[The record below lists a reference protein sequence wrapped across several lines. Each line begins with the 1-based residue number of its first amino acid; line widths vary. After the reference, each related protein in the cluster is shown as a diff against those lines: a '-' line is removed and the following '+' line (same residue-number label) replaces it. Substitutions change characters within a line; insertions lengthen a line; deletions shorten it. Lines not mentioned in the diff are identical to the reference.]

1 MANFALTLVHGPGW
15 DTSRPI
21 RQQQAWAQHAA
32 FMDGLVDDGFIIL
45 GGPLGDGER
54 TLHVVDAAGP
64 GEIEARMAQDPWA
77 ELGLLR
83 IGSIEPWSL
92 WLDGREAAAARRA

>member
-15 DTSRPI
+15 DASRPI

-32 FMDGLVDDGFIIL
+32 FMDGLVDGGFIIL

-54 TLHVVDAAGP
+54 TLHVVEADGP
-64 GEIEARMAQDPWA
+64 GEIETRMAQDPWA

-92 WLDGREAAAARRA
+92 WLDSRAAGRAL